1 MGRYYSG
8 DIEGKFVFGSQSS
21 TTADRFGVAG
31 RTPGYLEYYYD
42 ETNLDDLETELK
54 LIEDEMGE
62 HGEYL
67 KVYYDLYGSNDDVQI
82 TFEEYLKKGDKKPL
96 NEEQLLEF
104 FDYRIGKKIQE
115 CIKEQGNCSFTAE
128 L

>member
-8 DIEGKFVFGSQSS
+8 DIEGKFAFGSQSS
-21 TTADRFGVAG
+21 DAADRFGVEG

-82 TFEEYLKKGDKKPL
+82 TPSVDC
-96 NEEQLLEF
+96 N
-104 FDYRIGKKIQE
+104 
-115 CIKEQGNCSFTAE
+115 
-128 L
+128 

>member
-8 DIEGKFVFGSQSS
+8 DIEGKFAFGCQSS
-21 TTADRFGVAG
+21 AAADRFGVTG
-31 RTPGYLEYYYD
+31 QTPGYLEYYYD